1 MMQKFM
7 RQKLSYSQNIVEGLA
22 LGNQEM
28 VITNAAKL
36 MYMTKSNAWM
46 QVKVSGYLEQTRKF
60 QDDVIVLGNEAR
72 ARNNSGVLAAYAR
85 VTGGC
90 IECHQ
95 AYRSTQATNRVS
107 TLAVPQNSVW
117 PGASGAIEKPKK

>member
-1 MMQKFM
+1 MKNMKILIIGLAAFAFVFWTAPLRALEQSMMQKFM

-72 ARNNSGVLAAYAR
+72 ARNNS
-85 VTGGC
+85 
-90 IECHQ
+90 
-95 AYRSTQATNRVS
+95 
-107 TLAVPQNSVW
+107 VW
-117 PGASGAIEKPKK
+117 PGASRAIEKPKK